1 MRNTNKGEVEIV
13 VSSPKIVALT
23 PLASSA
29 VAICLYS
36 QRQNPNPMQNQISKA
51 RRWTSYVMSGM
62 VILFM
67 LMDSIMKFVMPP
79 EVIEGT
85 VALGF
90 SEEHIPV
97 LGALGLISTLLY
109 VFPRTSMLG
118 AILLT
123 AYFGGAV
130 ATHVR
135 LNNPLFTHTL
145 FTVYFGILIW
155 GGLWLRNT
163 KLQEMLPLRRAG

>member
-1 MRNTNKGEVEIV
+1 MEKT
-13 VSSPKIVALT
+13 
-23 PLASSA
+23 
-29 VAICLYS
+29 
-36 QRQNPNPMQNQISKA
+36 ISKTQ
-51 RRWTSYVMSGM
+51 RWISYGMSGL

-67 LMDSIMKFVMPP
+67 LMDSIMKFVKPP

-85 VALGF
+85 LALGF
-90 SEEHIPV
+90 AEQHLPV
-97 LGALGLISTLLY
+97 IGALGLISTLLY
-109 VFPRTSMLG
+109 AFPRTSFLG

-130 ATHVR
+130 ATHLR

-145 FTVYFGILIW
+145 FTVYFGIFIW

-163 KLQEMLPLRRAG
+163 KLRELLPLRQSN

>member
-1 MRNTNKGEVEIV
+1 MENTVSKG
-13 VSSPKIVALT
+13 KL
-23 PLASSA
+23 
-29 VAICLYS
+29 
-36 QRQNPNPMQNQISKA
+36 
-51 RRWTSYVMSGM
+51 WTSYVMSGL

-67 LMDSIMKFVMPP
+67 LMDSIMKFVQPP

-85 VALGF
+85 LALGF
-90 SEEHIPV
+90 SEQHIAV

-109 VFPRTSMLG
+109 AFPRTSILG

-123 AYFGGAV
+123 SYFGGAV
-130 ATHVR
+130 ATHLR

-155 GGLWLRNT
+155 GGLWLRNK
-163 KLQEMLPLRRAG
+163 KLQELLPLYQQKGS

>member
-1 MRNTNKGEVEIV
+1 MENT
-13 VSSPKIVALT
+13 
-23 PLASSA
+23 
-29 VAICLYS
+29 
-36 QRQNPNPMQNQISKA
+36 ISKPT
-51 RRWTSYVMSGM
+51 RWISYVMSGL

-67 LMDSIMKFVMPP
+67 LLDGIMKFVKPP

-85 VALGF
+85 LALGYG
-90 SEEHIPV
+90 EEHLNI
-97 LGALGLISTLLY
+97 LGALALISTLLY
-109 VFPRTSMLG
+109 ALPRTSILG

-130 ATHVR
+130 ATHLR

-155 GGLWLRNT
+155 GGLWLRNS
-163 KLQEMLPLRRAG
+163 KLRELLPLQRSN

>member
-1 MRNTNKGEVEIV
+1 MEKSV
-13 VSSPKIVALT
+13 
-23 PLASSA
+23 
-29 VAICLYS
+29 
-36 QRQNPNPMQNQISKA
+36 SKA
-51 RRWTSYVMSGM
+51 QRWISYVMSGL

-67 LMDSIMKFVMPP
+67 LLDSIMKFVKPP

-85 VALGF
+85 LALGF
-90 SEEHIPV
+90 SEQHVVII
-97 LGALGLISTLLY
+97 GTLGLISTLLY
-109 VFPRTSMLG
+109 AFPRTSVLG

-123 AYFGGAV
+123 GYFGGAV

-155 GGLWLRNT
+155 GGLWLRNL
-163 KLQEMLPLRRAG
+163 KVRELLSFRESN

>member
-1 MRNTNKGEVEIV
+1 MKNT
-13 VSSPKIVALT
+13 VSKTKL
-23 PLASSA
+23 
-29 VAICLYS
+29 
-36 QRQNPNPMQNQISKA
+36 
-51 RRWTSYVMSGM
+51 WTSYIMSGL
-62 VILFM
+62 VVLFM
-67 LMDSIMKFVMPP
+67 LMDCIMKLVKPP

-85 VALGF
+85 LALGF
-90 SEEHIPV
+90 AEQHLPV
-97 LGALGLISTLLY
+97 IGALGLISTLLY
-109 VFPRTSMLG
+109 AFPRTSLLG

-155 GGLWLRNT
+155 GGLWLRNS
-163 KLQEMLPLRRAG
+163 KLRELLPLRQSNASES

>member
-1 MRNTNKGEVEIV
+1 
-13 VSSPKIVALT
+13 
-23 PLASSA
+23 
-29 VAICLYS
+29 
-36 QRQNPNPMQNQISKA
+36 MQNTVSKTA
-51 RRWTSYVMSGM
+51 RWTSYVMSGL

-67 LMDSIMKFVMPP
+67 LLDSIMKFVKPK

-90 SEEHIPV
+90 AEQHLPII
-97 LGALGLISTLLY
+97 GMLGLISTLLY
-109 VFPRTSMLG
+109 AFPRTSVLG

-130 ATHVR
+130 ATHLR

-155 GGLWLRNT
+155 GGL
-163 KLQEMLPLRRAG
+163 